1 MSARQ
6 VARTASLLLD
16 KRLKVETLVPDS
28 LGLSLGSSVGERKS
42 GGERGG
48 GAWGRTSSVQC
59 SQMMI
64 LRAMGGFW
72 TRWAAGLCG
81 RALQCLLARCPVPSR
96 RVNDP

>member
-48 GAWGRTSSVQC
+48 GGVGAHILSAMFPDDDSEGDGRILDQVGCWFVWSCPAVLACALSCSVEAC
-59 SQMMI
+59 K
-64 LRAMGGFW
+64 
-72 TRWAAGLCG
+72 
-81 RALQCLLARCPVPSR
+81 
-96 RVNDP
+96 